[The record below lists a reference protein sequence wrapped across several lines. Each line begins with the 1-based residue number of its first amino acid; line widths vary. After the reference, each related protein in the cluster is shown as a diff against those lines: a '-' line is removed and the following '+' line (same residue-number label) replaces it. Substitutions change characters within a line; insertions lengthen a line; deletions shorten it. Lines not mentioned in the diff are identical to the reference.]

1 MFNYRIF
8 VAIAGL
14 ILLVA
19 ALALAM
25 AHLDRA
31 IMDRFYHSPPAL
43 LPVMRVITLYGSWFV
58 LLPAGVLGMFFALH
72 HHRLDLA
79 IRLGAGMLGGL
90 FLTEGLKLAISRARP
105 EVIER
110 ISVSGNSFPS
120 GHALDSVVVWSSL
133 ALLVWRLGY
142 KQAWVRILYVIPVL
156 VGWSRVYLGAHWPS
170 DVLGGWGLGLLV
182 LAAIAG
188 PRSAAARAES
198 APQPSSS
205 QSVAG

>member
-1 MFNYRIF
+1 MLNCRIF
-8 VAIAGL
+8 VALAGL
-14 ILLVA
+14 ILLAA
-19 ALALAM
+19 ALALAV

-31 IMDRFYHSPPAL
+31 IVDRFYHSPPAL
-43 LPVMRVITLYGSWFV
+43 LPAMRVITLYGSWFV
-58 LLPAGVLGMFFALH
+58 LLPAGVLGMFFAMH

-79 IRLGAGMLGGL
+79 IRLGAGMLAGL

-110 ISVSGNSFPS
+110 ISVSGKSFPS
-120 GHALDSVVVWSSL
+120 GHALDSVVVWSFL

-142 KQAWVRILYVIPVL
+142 KQAWVRILYVIPVM

-188 PRSAAARAES
+188 SSRRAPARAES
-198 APQPSSS
+198 SSRPQKP
-205 QSVAG
+205 

>member
-1 MFNYRIF
+1 MLSYRILIA
-8 VAIAGL
+8 VAGL
-14 ILLVA
+14 ILLAA

-31 IMDRFYHSPPAL
+31 IMDRFYHSPPVL

-58 LLPAGVLGMFFALH
+58 LLPAGVLGMLFAMH

-79 IRLGAGMLGGL
+79 IRLGAGMLAGL

-110 ISVSGNSFPS
+110 ISVSGKSFPS
-120 GHALDSVVVWSSL
+120 GHALDSVVVWSFL

-156 VGWSRVYLGAHWPS
+156 VGWSRLYLGAHWPS

-188 PRSAAARAES
+188 SQRAAGRAVTS
-198 APQPSSS
+198 DQ
-205 QSVAG
+205 

>member
-1 MFNYRIF
+1 MLNCRIF
-8 VAIAGL
+8 TALAGL

-19 ALALAM
+19 ALALAV

-31 IMDRFYHSPPAL
+31 VMDRFYYLPPAL

-58 LLPAGVLGMFFALH
+58 LLPAGVLGMLFAMH

-79 IRLGAGMLGGL
+79 IRLGAGMLAGI
-90 FLTEGLKLAISRARP
+90 FLTEGLKLAIARARP
-105 EVIER
+105 EVLER
-110 ISVSGNSFPS
+110 ISVSGKSFPS
-120 GHALDSVVVWSSL
+120 GHALDSVVVWSFL

-142 KQAWVRILYVIPVL
+142 KRPWTRILYLIPLL
-156 VGWSRVYLGAHWPS
+156 VGWSRLYLGAHWPS

-188 PRSAAARAES
+188 SSRGTAGAES
-198 APQPSSS
+198 SGTASQP
-205 QSVAG
+205 AA